1 MIEAMDTA
9 PLDGRVIRL
18 HMPDGMSFLAK
29 PVDGL
34 IGEDGEDCWT
44 WGTAGEDEPCPED
57 WHDGLYWSSNEDGV
71 PSAYP
76 VGWSAA
82 PQPQE
87 PTDG

>member
-29 PVDGL
+29 PMDGL

-87 PTDG
+87 DEG